1 MKYYRN
7 IRSVICVTPHRCSC
21 ITSNDFPWNTEG
33 NVFYLP
39 SRASTSR
46 RRDVLAVRTSEYEFL
61 NHTPSTSKQRRIP
74 CLRWSDGSG
83 RNSIII
89 CWWLSIHSLKWLEWW
104 KPTNFHIGWHIGFHS
119 QPLIWG
125 NEGTGEAMY
134 NSWRS
139 QSAAQLPRMQHGELP
154 HAEH

>member
-7 IRSVICVTPHRCSC
+7 ILSVICVTSHP
-21 ITSNDFPWNTEG
+21 ITSLETQRGVSFM
-33 NVFYLP
+33 P
-39 SRASTSR
+39 SWASTSR
-46 RRDVLAVRTSEYEFL
+46 WRDVLTVRTCEYEFL

-74 CLRWSDGSG
+74 YLGLNDFSG
-83 RNSIII
+83 RNVIII
-89 CWWLSIHSLKWLEWW
+89 CWWLSIRSLTWLEWW

-139 QSAAQLPRMQHGELP
+139 QSVEQLPRMQHGELP